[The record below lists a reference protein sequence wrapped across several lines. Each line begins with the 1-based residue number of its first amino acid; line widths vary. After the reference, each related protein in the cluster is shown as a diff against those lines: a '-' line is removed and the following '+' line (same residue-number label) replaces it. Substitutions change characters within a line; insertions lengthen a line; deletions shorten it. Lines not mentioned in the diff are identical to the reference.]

1 MSRLLSGLILIALL
15 AGCQNQTAVPMP
27 TPAPLTVEIT
37 PALHWLKPMMAECAV
52 EIPALALALTVRSRA
67 QTDQSLDGADIL
79 FQWSE
84 TASEEG
90 YTLKLGEDRMAVV
103 VHPENPLEEM
113 NKAQLTAIYSGK
125 IASWS
130 ELSDSGGGNIQP
142 WVYPSSEDSQIL
154 FGSQV
159 LADDEIVKTALLAP
173 SSDAMLEAVREDPQ
187 AIGFIPVR
195 WLDTSVKSLP
205 IIGYA
210 NSDFSAPILA
220 VTGDE
225 PGGLTRDW
233 LLCLQDKIQP

>member
-15 AGCQNQTAVPMP
+15 GGCQKQTTVPMP

-37 PALHWLKPMMAECAV
+37 PALHWLNPMMAECAV
-52 EIPALALALTVRSRA
+52 EIPALALTVRSKA

-79 FQWSE
+79 FHWSE
-84 TASEEG
+84 TASEQG
-90 YTLKLGEDRMAVV
+90 YTLKLGEDHMAVV
-103 VHPENPLEEM
+103 VHPENPVEEM

-125 IASWS
+125 IVGRS
-130 ELSDSGGGNIQP
+130 ELSDSGSGNIQP

-159 LADDEIVKTALLAP
+159 LAYDEIVTTALLAP
-173 SSDAMLEAVREDPQ
+173 DPKTMLDAVREDPQ
-187 AIGFIPVR
+187 AIGFIPAR
-195 WLDTSVKSLP
+195 WLDSSVNSIP
-205 IIGYA
+205 VVGYA
-210 NSDFSAPILA
+210 KDELTAPILA

-233 LLCLQDKIQP
+233 LLCVQGKIQP

>member
-52 EIPALALALTVRSRA
+52 EIPALALAVRSKA
-67 QTDQSLDGADIL
+67 QTDQSLDSADIL

-90 YTLKLGEDRMAVV
+90 YTLKLGEDRMAVI
-103 VHPENPLEEM
+103 VHPENPVEEM
-113 NKAQLTAIYSGK
+113 NKAQFTAIYSGK
-125 IASWS
+125 IAGWS

-154 FGSQV
+154 FGSQA
-159 LADDEIVKTALLAP
+159 LADDEIVTSALLAP
-173 SSDAMLEAVREDPQ
+173 SPDATLEAVREDPQ
-187 AIGFIPVR
+187 AIGFIPAR
-195 WLDTSVKSLP
+195 WLDSSVKSFP

-210 NSDFSAPILA
+210 NTDLTAPILA